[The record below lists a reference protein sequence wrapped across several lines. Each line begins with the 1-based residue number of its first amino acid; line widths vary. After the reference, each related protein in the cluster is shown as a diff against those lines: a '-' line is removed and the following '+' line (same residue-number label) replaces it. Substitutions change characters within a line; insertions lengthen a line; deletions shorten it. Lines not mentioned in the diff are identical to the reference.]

1 MERLLDIMRRL
12 RGEGGCPWDRQ
23 QTLESLKPYLV
34 EEAYEV
40 LDAIDEGSPEH
51 LREELGDLLLQIV
64 FQSQICAE
72 AGQFTFHE
80 VAAAIADKLVRRHPH
95 VFGDVKVDGA
105 DEVLRNW
112 DAIKR
117 GERGAETET
126 PKSVVDGVPKHMPAL
141 LKADRVQTRAAR
153 IGFDWNETHEVVAKL
168 DEEISELKQALAEGN
183 RDRMREELGDV
194 LFTLVNLSRFIE
206 TDAEAALHATTAKFI
221 RRFKAVER
229 KARER
234 GIKLGECGLPT
245 LDALWDEAKTEERG
259 GTAPLAP
266 KE

>member
-1 MERLLDIMRRL
+1 MRRL
-12 RGEGGCPWDRQ
+12 RAEGGCPWDRQ
-23 QTLESLKPYLV
+23 QTLQSLKPFLV

-40 LDAIDEGSPEH
+40 LDAIDEGDPAH
-51 LREELGDLLLQIV
+51 LREELGDVLLQLV

-72 AGQFTFHE
+72 QGRFTFHD

-117 GERGAETET
+117 GERGGETEA
-126 PKSVVDGVPKHMPAL
+126 PASAVDGVPRHMPAL

-153 IGFDWNETHEVVAKL
+153 IGFDWNETREVVAKL
-168 DEEISELKQALAEGN
+168 DEEIAELKQALASGEPE
-183 RDRMREELGDV
+183 RMREELGDV
-194 LFTLVNLSRFIE
+194 LFTLVNLSRFLE
-206 TDAEAALHATTAKFI
+206 TDAEQALHATTEKFI

-229 KARER
+229 MARER
-234 GIKLGECGLPT
+234 GIRLSECGLPV
-245 LDALWDEAKTEERG
+245 LDALWDEAKAEERAAG
-259 GTAPLAP
+259 G
-266 KE
+266 